1 MVFQCLQVTEQEA
14 VAVRSLDSR
23 RLKNVMLDNSTYPE
37 QFPDRGNLEFE
48 IPFGMF
54 ANGNKIEEFGVKH
67 TETNA
72 SGKPLRIIITER
84 KTTARQV
91 TNTYNMYREGF
102 NPRKGTFVAV
112 VDAFGQPV
120 KITKEQYEAM
130 DPVDR
135 EDIRKWKKEVLEGCK
150 SADPDVKRKLE
161 WLRDNVMGK
170 WIFLVDGNSRLVLGF
185 TLS

>member
-1 MVFQCLQVTEQEA
+1 LQVTEQEA
-14 VAVRSLDSR
+14 AAVRSLDSR
-23 RLKNVMLDNSTYPE
+23 RLKNVMLDNSANSE

-54 ANGNKIEEFGVKH
+54 ANGNRIEEFGVKH
-67 TETNA
+67 TETDA
-72 SGKPLRIIITER
+72 SGKPLRIIFTEW
-84 KTTARQV
+84 KTTPRQV

-102 NPRKGTFVAV
+102 GPRKGTFIAV

-120 KITKEQYEAM
+120 KITEEQYEAM

-135 EDIRKWKKEVLEGCK
+135 EDIRKWKKEVLEGCR
-150 SADPDVKRKLE
+150 SADPDVKRKSE

-170 WIFLVDGNSRLVLGF
+170 WIFLVDGNARLVLGF
-185 TLS
+185 TVS

>member
-1 MVFQCLQVTEQEA
+1 
-14 VAVRSLDSR
+14 
-23 RLKNVMLDNSTYPE
+23 MLDNSAYPE

-54 ANGNKIEEFGVKH
+54 ANGNKIEEYGVKH

-84 KTTARQV
+84 KTTPRQV
-91 TNTYNMYREGF
+91 TNTYNMYREEF

-112 VDAFGQPV
+112 VDAFGPPV
-120 KITKEQYEAM
+120 KITKKQYEAM

-135 EDIRKWKKEVLEGCK
+135 EDIRKWEKEVIQGCK
-150 SADPDVKRKLE
+150 LADLDVKRKSE
-161 WLRDNVMGK
+161 
-170 WIFLVDGNSRLVLGF
+170 RLSG
-185 TLS
+185 